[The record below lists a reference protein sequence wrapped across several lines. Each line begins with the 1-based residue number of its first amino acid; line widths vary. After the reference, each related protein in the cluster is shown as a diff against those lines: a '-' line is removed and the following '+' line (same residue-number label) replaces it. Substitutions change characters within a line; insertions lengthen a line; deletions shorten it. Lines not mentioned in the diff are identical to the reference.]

1 MTARH
6 CVPTRS
12 SAVMPTVH
20 PCFAERRYGGVM
32 EDELLMAIPPKFL
45 PKVIAGLEQLS
56 ANGLRYPIPAYGVSN
71 DARAGMGVS
80 YESR

>member
-1 MTARH
+1 
-6 CVPTRS
+6 
-12 SAVMPTVH
+12 
-20 PCFAERRYGGVM
+20 M